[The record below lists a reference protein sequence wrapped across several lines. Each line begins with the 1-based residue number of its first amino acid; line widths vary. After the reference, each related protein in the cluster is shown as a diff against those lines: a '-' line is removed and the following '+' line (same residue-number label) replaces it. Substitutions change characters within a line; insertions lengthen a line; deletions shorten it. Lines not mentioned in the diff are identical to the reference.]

1 MPRPRLPAVI
11 AVIAAVAVLATLALT
26 MHGAPP
32 KLGPTPVVVELFT
45 SQGCSSCPPADAL
58 IHDIANDPALRGHVI
73 PLAFHVDYWDSL
85 GWRDPFSSAEWSQR
99 QARYAR
105 TMRLNSA
112 YTPQAVV
119 NGIREFVGSNRSALS
134 AALETASSAKPA
146 GDVAL
151 TARREGNSL
160 IATIHA
166 TVPHSDDLML
176 AVVEDG
182 VTTKIQHGE
191 NAGRT
196 LTNDAIVRRLVRV
209 TPGQTTVTVPVE
221 PAWRNLSAAA
231 FLQNRNTLTIGAAAT
246 AQVR

>member
-1 MPRPRLPAVI
+1 MPRPRILLVVVAI
-11 AVIAAVAVLATLALT
+11 AILATLALT

-32 KLGPTPVVVELFT
+32 KLGPAPVVVELFT
-45 SQGCSSCPPADAL
+45 SQGCSSCPPADAM
-58 IHDIANDPALRGHVI
+58 IHDIANDPALRGRVI

-85 GWRDPFSSAEWSQR
+85 GWRDPFSSAEWTQR

-119 NGIREFVGSNRSALS
+119 NGTREFVGSNHAALS
-134 AALETASSAKPA
+134 AALEKASNEKR
-146 GDVAL
+146 GEITL

-166 TVPHSDDLML
+166 SVPADDDLML
-176 AVVEDG
+176 AIVEDG
-182 VTTKIQHGE
+182 VTTKIEHGE

-196 LTNDAIVRRLVRV
+196 ITNDAIVRKLIRV
-209 TPGQTTVTVPVE
+209 KPGQATASID
-221 PAWRNLSAAA
+221 PAWRNLSAAVFVQDRA
-231 FLQNRNTLTIGAAAT
+231 TLAIGAAAT

>member
-1 MPRPRLPAVI
+1 MPRPRILLA
-11 AVIAAVAVLATLALT
+11 IAAVAILAAYTLT

-32 KLGPTPVVVELFT
+32 KLGPSQVVVELFT

-58 IHDIANDPALRGHVI
+58 IHDIANDPSLRGRVI

-85 GWRDPFSSAEWSQR
+85 GWRDPFSSSEWTQR

-105 TMRLNSA
+105 TMHLNSA

-119 NGIREFVGSNRSALS
+119 NGAREFVGSNRSAMS
-134 AALETASSAKPA
+134 AALEKASNEKR
-146 GDVAL
+146 DEITL

-160 IATIHA
+160 IATVHA
-166 TVPHSDDLML
+166 SVPANDDLLL
-176 AVVEDG
+176 AIVEDG
-182 VTTKIQHGE
+182 VVTKIEHGE

-196 LTNDAIVRRLVRV
+196 ITNDAIVRKLVRV
-209 TPGQTTVTVPVE
+209 TGQTATVPVD
-221 PAWRNLSAAA
+221 PSWRNLTATA
-231 FLQNRNTLTIGAAAT
+231 FVQDRTTLAIGAATT

>member
-1 MPRPRLPAVI
+1 MPRPRILL
-11 AVIAAVAVLATLALT
+11 VIAAVSSIAALTLT

-32 KLGPTPVVVELFT
+32 KLGPAPVVVELFT

-58 IHDIANDPALRGHVI
+58 IHDIANDPSMRGRVI

-85 GWRDPFSSAEWSQR
+85 GWRDPFSSAEWTQR

-105 TMRLNSA
+105 TMHLSSA

-119 NGIREFVGSNRSALS
+119 NGTREFVGSNRAAMS
-134 AALETASSAKPA
+134 AALEKASNETSRS
-146 GDVAL
+146 GIAL
-151 TARREGNSL
+151 AARREGNSL

-166 TVPHSDDLML
+166 SVPTNDDLML
-176 AVVEDG
+176 AIVEDG
-182 VTTKIQHGE
+182 VTTKIEHGE

-196 LTNDAIVRRLVRV
+196 ITNDAIVRKLIRVR
-209 TPGQTTVTVPVE
+209 PGQSTVALDA
-221 PAWRNLSAAA
+221 AWRSVSATA
-231 FLQNRNTLTIGAAAT
+231 FVQDRTTLAIGAAAT

>member
-1 MPRPRLPAVI
+1 MSRPRLLSI
-11 AVIAAVAVLATLALT
+11 LAAVAVIATVALT

-58 IHDIANDPALRGHVI
+58 IHDIANDPALHGRII
-73 PLAFHVDYWDSL
+73 PLAFHVDYWDRL
-85 GWRDPFSSAEWSQR
+85 GWRDPFSSTEWSQR
-99 QARYAR
+99 QAIYAR

-119 NGIREFVGSNRSALS
+119 GGTREFVGSNHSALDV
-134 AALETASSAKPA
+134 ALEHASNDKPR

-151 TARREGNSL
+151 TVRRDGNSL

-166 TVPHSDDLML
+166 TVPAKDDLML
-176 AVVEDG
+176 AVTEDG
-182 VTTKIQHGE
+182 VTTKIPHGE

-196 LTNDAIVRRLVRV
+196 VTNDAIVRRLIRV
-209 TPGQTTVTVPVE
+209 ASGQTTVTIPID

-231 FLQNRNTLTIGAAAT
+231 FVQDRDSLAIGAAA
-246 AQVR
+246 AVAVRP

>member
-1 MPRPRLPAVI
+1 MPHPRLI
-11 AVIAAVAVLATLALT
+11 AVVGAVAIVATLALT
-26 MHGAPP
+26 IHGAPP

-45 SQGCSSCPPADAL
+45 SQGCSSCPPADEL
-58 IHDIANDPALRGHVI
+58 IHALTRNPALRGKVI

-99 QARYAR
+99 QVRYTH
-105 TMRLNSA
+105 TMRLSSS

-119 NGIREFVGSNRSALS
+119 GGTREFVGSNQSALD
-134 AALETASSAKPA
+134 AAMEHASNDKPR

-151 TARREGNSL
+151 TVRRDGNSL

-166 TVPHSDDLML
+166 TVPSGNDLML
-176 AVVEDG
+176 AVTEDD

-196 LTNDAIVRRLVRV
+196 ITNDAIVRRLLRV
-209 TPGQTTVTVPVE
+209 APGQTTVTIPVD
-221 PAWRNLSAAA
+221 PGWRNLGAAA
-231 FLQNRNTLTIGAAAT
+231 FVQDRGTLAIGAAA
-246 AQVR
+246 AVQVDR

>member
-1 MPRPRLPAVI
+1 MRPRILLVVAAI
-11 AVIAAVAVLATLALT
+11 AILAALTLT

-32 KLGPTPVVVELFT
+32 KLGPSPVVVELFT

-58 IHDIANDPALRGHVI
+58 IHDIASDPAMRGRVI

-85 GWRDPFSSAEWSQR
+85 GWRDPFSSAEWTQR

-119 NGIREFVGSNRSALS
+119 NGTREFVGSNRSALS
-134 AALETASSAKPA
+134 AALEKASNEKRGAIT
-146 GDVAL
+146 L

-166 TVPHSDDLML
+166 NVPANDDLLL
-176 AVVEDG
+176 AIVEDG
-182 VTTKIQHGE
+182 VTTKIEHGE

-196 LTNDAIVRRLVRV
+196 ITNDAIVRKLVQVKPGESTVRLDA
-209 TPGQTTVTVPVE
+209 
-221 PAWRNLSAAA
+221 AWRSVSATA
-231 FLQNRNTLTIGAAAT
+231 FVQDRATLAIGAAAT
-246 AQVR
+246 QQVK

>member
-1 MPRPRLPAVI
+1 MPRPRILLVI
-11 AVIAAVAVLATLALT
+11 ASVAILAALTLT
-26 MHGAPP
+26 MHGVPP

-58 IHDIANDPALRGHVI
+58 IHDIANDPALRGRVI

-85 GWRDPFSSAEWSQR
+85 GWRDPFSSAEWTQR

-105 TMRLNSA
+105 TMHLNSA

-134 AALETASSAKPA
+134 AALEKASNEKPRTAIT
-146 GDVAL
+146 L

-166 TVPHSDDLML
+166 SVPANDDLML
-176 AVVEDG
+176 AIVEDG
-182 VTTKIQHGE
+182 VTTKIEHGE

-196 LTNDAIVRRLVRV
+196 ITNDAIVRRLIRV
-209 TPGQTTVTVPVE
+209 TPGQATMRVPLDA
-221 PAWRNLSAAA
+221 AWRDVSATV
-231 FLQNRNTLTIGAAAT
+231 FVQDRTTLMIGAAAST
-246 AQVR
+246 QLN